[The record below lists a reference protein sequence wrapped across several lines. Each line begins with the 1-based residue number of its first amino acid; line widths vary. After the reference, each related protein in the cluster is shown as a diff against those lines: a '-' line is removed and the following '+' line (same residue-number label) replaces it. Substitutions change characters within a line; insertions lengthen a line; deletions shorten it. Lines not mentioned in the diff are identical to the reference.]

1 MAILTIYVLTHHLW
15 GYLIRHLDNQS
26 WYLILSL
33 ICLCPPCLPHSN
45 CPQRSDL
52 LHIYKIIRFYNK
64 ELCSRKSTAKPY
76 VETISCSLVCM
87 CRAVLLMRPIRI
99 VTTLQSKPPPLLTLR
114 TLGVAWSFNFLP
126 ELHKKGAYKAP
137 ILKLISIYRLQ
148 NTISYNHTIFYSI

>member
-15 GYLIRHLDNQS
+15 GYQIRHLDNQS

-52 LHIYKIIRFYNK
+52 LHIYENLSYYFKFISFYNK

-99 VTTLQSKPPPLLTLR
+99 VASHAYTSYAGRTWLRFWISTTIWIKFSL
-114 TLGVAWSFNFLP
+114 
-126 ELHKKGAYKAP
+126 
-137 ILKLISIYRLQ
+137 
-148 NTISYNHTIFYSI
+148 